1 MTSGICSQVT
11 ITRKSAQRTSHACSE
26 VTWCSHTEPPD
37 SIEFCFVPFHCVSKE
52 NPFLSFLGGEKALRS
67 VTVGVGHGEQICIVV
82 CHVTISLCC
91 SQKINFNQVYYVKE
105 HFRSFWM
112 QILNIQGRY
121 ELQVNYMGA
130 QLWCLARIRV
140 FSGISFVMAI
150 CVLILYLNIEM

>member
-1 MTSGICSQVT
+1 MTSGICSQMT

-26 VTWCSHTEPPD
+26 VTCCSHTEPPD

-67 VTVGVGHGEQICIVV
+67 VTGCWSWRIDLYC
-82 CHVTISLCC
+82 SLSRDYIAVLQ

-130 QLWCLARIRV
+130 QLWCFARIRV